1 MKKGLKAARF
11 YFAPEKLQ
19 ITPAKEQERRK
30 RKSEKM
36 ESRRREKKNGC
47 TLSFCNGYFGDS
59 CFFLTKEGLRLPNM
73 ALRSPN
79 RGI

>member
-36 ESRRREKKNGC
+36 ESRRREKKMVALLVFVMA
-47 TLSFCNGYFGDS
+47 TLES